1 MESQLGELLLR
12 QKLTLSIAESCTAG
26 GISSRICM
34 SPGSS
39 SYFMGGIVCYSTRSK
54 VRDLNISEEDID
66 IYSEVSSEIA
76 EHMAIS
82 VREKFQTD
90 IGIATTGYAGPEG
103 KKVGQVFIALS
114 NAMSTIVKEYM
125 FRGER
130 KMICDDAV
138 QAALDMLLSE
148 IK

>member
-1 MESQLGELLLR
+1 MESQVGELLLR

-26 GISSRICM
+26 GICSRICM

-39 SYFMGGIVCYSTRSK
+39 SYFMGGIVCYSTKSK
-54 VRDLNISEEDID
+54 VRDLSITEEDIN

-76 EHMAIS
+76 ERMAIG

-90 IGIATTGYAGPEG
+90 IGIATTGYTGPDG

-114 NAMSTIVKEYM
+114 NTRSTIVKEYM
-125 FRGER
+125 FPGER
-130 KMICDDAV
+130 KMVCDHAV
-138 QAALDMLLSE
+138 EAALEMLLSE